1 MHLNVNDW
9 FDKGSLVKKMAA
21 NEEQLAMAM
30 YKYSVVFG
38 KSNKNFYRKDIKRNA
53 WKAFAEELGLEN
65 GDLESYVA

>member
-1 MHLNVNDW
+1 MYVRERRKKRRKYCAITFEMHLNVNDW

-38 KSNKNFYRKDIKRNA
+38 KSNKKFYRKDIKRNA
-53 WKAFAEELGLEN
+53 
-65 GDLESYVA
+65 